1 MLKIISGKDVQK
13 LDEHYI
19 EQKGILS
26 FELMEKAAEAFCDW
40 YMKKFERKRAIAI
53 FCGTGNNGGD
63 GLAIARMLFRQGY
76 KVCVFLYGD
85 TGNASSDFK
94 SNLKILPSNI
104 VTKEIKDF
112 NLKKLEA
119 DVIIDALVGVGINR
133 ALEGDLLEIVQY
145 LSHFKA
151 TKISVDLPSG
161 LPSDAILSG
170 DSFVADYTIS
180 FQFPKLS
187 LMYPE
192 HGLNVGELIIL
203 DIGIDQSYFEKF
215 ESKQFYLEP
224 EDIRIRHKKYHRASH
239 KGDYGK
245 VMLIGGSLGKV
256 GALYMASKGA
266 LRTGSGLVSAFVPKC
281 GLDILQSSLPEVMVE
296 ITNNEYI
303 IDALPQN
310 MERFDAIGIGPGKGT
325 DSKSA
330 EVLRKLMDEYKNNMV
345 IDADAIN
352 IIAQNE
358 DIKEL
363 IRDNMILTPH
373 VMEFDRL
380 VGRCKDHTE
389 RLDKATEFCAKH
401 KCILILKGPNTTI
414 CMPDGR
420 MYFNSTGTKYLATGG
435 TGDVL
440 TGILTSFIGQGYSAE
455 NAAICGVYHHGLAGQ
470 LASVNRLH
478 GTIATDIIDKIPETF
493 YILNTT
499 AENTF

>member
-1 MLKIISGKDVQK
+1 MLKIISGKDVRQ
-13 LDEHYI
+13 LDENYI
-19 EQKGILS
+19 NKNGILS
-26 FELMEKAAEAFCDW
+26 FELMEKAAEAFCEW
-40 YMKKFERKRAIAI
+40 YMKHFDRKKTIAI

-76 KVCVFLYGD
+76 KICVFLYGK
-85 TGNASSDFK
+85 TENASSDFK
-94 SNLKILPSNI
+94 SNLRILPSNI
-104 VTKEIKDF
+104 ITKHLNDF
-112 NLKKLEA
+112 DLEKLET
-119 DVIIDALVGVGINR
+119 DVVIDALLGIGLTR
-133 ALEGDLLEIVQY
+133 PLDGDLLEIVNY
-145 LSHFKA
+145 LSQLNSV
-151 TKISVDLPSG
+151 KISVDLPSG
-161 LPSDAILSG
+161 LPADTILEG
-170 DSFVADYTIS
+170 EAFVADYTIS
-180 FQFPKLS
+180 FQFPKLA
-187 LMYPE
+187 LMFPE
-192 HGLNVGELIIL
+192 HGMNTGELIIL
-203 DIGIDQSYFEKF
+203 DIGIDQTYFKEF
-215 ESKQFYLEP
+215 ESKQYYLEP

-281 GLDILQSSLPEVMVE
+281 GLDILQTSLPEAMVE
-296 ITNNEYI
+296 ISNNEYI

-325 DSKSA
+325 DNKSA
-330 EVLRKLMDEYKNNMV
+330 EVLRKLMHDYKKNMV

-352 IIAQNE
+352 IIAQND
-358 DIKEL
+358 DIKQL
-363 IRDNMILTPH
+363 IRSNMILTPH

-380 VGRCKDHTE
+380 VGKCKDHTE
-389 RLDKATEFCAKH
+389 RLTRATDFCAVH

-440 TGILTSFIGQGYSAE
+440 TGILTSFLGQGYSAE

-470 LASVNRLH
+470 LASVNKLH
-478 GTIATDIIDKIPETF
+478 GTIATDIIDKIPET
-493 YILNTT
+493 YYVLNNSS
-499 AENTF
+499 EKFF

>member
-1 MLKIISGKDVQK
+1 MLKIISGKDVKK
-13 LDEHYI
+13 LDDDYI
-19 EQKGILS
+19 RKNGILS
-26 FELMEKAAEAFCDW
+26 FELMEKAAEAFCGW
-40 YMKKFERKRAIAI
+40 YMKQFDRKKTIAI

-76 KVCVFLYGD
+76 RICVFLYGD
-85 TGNASSDFK
+85 TDKASSDFK
-94 SNLKILPSNI
+94 SNLRILPSNI
-104 VTKEIKDF
+104 VTKHLKDF
-112 NLKKLEA
+112 DLNKLDT
-119 DVIIDALVGVGINR
+119 DVIIDALLGVGLSR
-133 ALEGDLLEIVQY
+133 PLEGDLLEIIKY
-145 LSHFKA
+145 LSLFKA
-151 TKISVDLPSG
+151 AKISVDLPSG
-161 LPSDAILSG
+161 LPSDAILEGEAFS
-170 DSFVADYTIS
+170 ADYTIS

-187 LMYPE
+187 LMFPE
-192 HGLNVGELIIL
+192 HGLNIGELVIL
-203 DIGIDQSYFEKF
+203 DIGIDQSYFESF
-215 ESKQFYLEP
+215 ESKQYYLEP
-224 EDIRIRHKKYHRASH
+224 EDIRVRHKKYHRASH

-266 LRTGSGLVSAFVPKC
+266 LRTGSGLVSAYVPKC
-281 GLDILQSSLPEVMVE
+281 GLDILQTSLPEVMVE
-296 ITNNEYI
+296 ISNNEYI

-330 EVLRKLMDEYKNNMV
+330 EVLRKLMHDYKNNMV

-358 DIKEL
+358 DIKSL
-363 IRDNMILTPH
+363 IRDNMVLTPH
-373 VMEFDRL
+373 LMEFDRL
-380 VGRCKDHTE
+380 VGKCKNHTE
-389 RLDKATEFCAKH
+389 RLEKAVDFCAVH
-401 KCILILKGPNTTI
+401 KCILVLKGPNTTI

-470 LASVNRLH
+470 LASMNKLH
-478 GTIATDIIDKIPETF
+478 GTIATDIIEKIPETF
-493 YILNTT
+493 YVLNTT

>member
-1 MLKIISGKDVQK
+1 MLKIISGKDVKK
-13 LDEHYI
+13 LDRNYI
-19 EQKGILS
+19 DTNGILS

-40 YMKKFERKRAIAI
+40 YMKQFDRKKTLAI

-85 TGNASSDFK
+85 IGTASSDFK

-104 VTKEIKDF
+104 VTKHLDDF
-112 NLKKLEA
+112 DLNKLEA
-119 DVIIDALVGVGINR
+119 DIIIDALVGVGLSR
-133 ALEGDLLEIVQY
+133 PLDGELLDIVNY
-145 LSHFKA
+145 LSNSKA
-151 TKISVDLPSG
+151 VKISVDLPSG

-170 DSFVADYTIS
+170 EAFTADYTIS

-187 LMYPE
+187 LMFPE

-203 DIGIDQSYFEKF
+203 DIGIDQSYFEEF
-215 ESKQFYLEP
+215 ESKQFYLER
-224 EDIRIRHKKYHRASH
+224 EDIQVRHKKYHRASH

-256 GALYMASKGA
+256 GAVYMAAKGA

-281 GLDILQSSLPEVMVE
+281 GLDILQTSLPEAMVE
-296 ITNNEYI
+296 ISNNEYI
-303 IDALPQN
+303 IDALPKN

-330 EVLRKLMDEYKNNMV
+330 DVLRTLMHDYKKNMV

-352 IIAQNE
+352 IIAQND
-358 DIKEL
+358 DIKLL

-373 VMEFDRL
+373 VKEFDRL
-380 VGRCKDHTE
+380 VGTCKDHPE
-389 RLDKATEFCAKH
+389 RLNKATEFCAVH

-470 LASVNRLH
+470 LASLNKLH
-478 GTIATDIIDKIPETF
+478 GTIATDIIEKIPETF
-493 YILNTT
+493 YELDNAT
-499 AENTF
+499 EKFF

>member
-1 MLKIISGKDVQK
+1 MLKIISGKDVNK
-13 LDEHYI
+13 LDLKYI
-19 EQKGILS
+19 KAKGILS
-26 FELMEKAAEAFCDW
+26 FELMEKAAEAFCEW
-40 YMKKFERKRAIAI
+40 YMKQFDRKKTIAI
-53 FCGTGNNGGD
+53 FCGIGNNGGD

-76 KVCVFLYGD
+76 KICVFLYGD
-85 TGNASSDFK
+85 ADNASSDFK
-94 SNLKILPSNI
+94 SNLRILPSNI
-104 VTKEIKDF
+104 VTKHLNDF
-112 NLKKLEA
+112 DLKKLET
-119 DVIIDALVGVGINR
+119 DIVIDALLGVGINKP
-133 ALEGDLLEIVQY
+133 LEGQLLGIVQY
-145 LSHFKA
+145 LSNLKA
-151 TKISVDLPSG
+151 VKIAVDVPSG
-161 LPSDAILSG
+161 LPSDTVLEGEAFS
-170 DSFVADYTIS
+170 ADFTVS

-187 LMYPE
+187 LMFPE
-192 HGLNVGELIIL
+192 HGHNIGELVIL
-203 DIGIDQSYFEKF
+203 DIGIDQSYFKEF

-224 EDIRIRHKKYHRASH
+224 EDIKIRHKKYHRASH

-256 GALYMASKGA
+256 GAVYMASKGA

-281 GLDILQSSLPEVMVE
+281 GLNILQASLPEVMVE
-296 ITNNEYI
+296 ISNNEYI
-303 IDALPQN
+303 IDALPEN

-325 DSKSA
+325 DIKSA
-330 EVLRKLMDEYKNNMV
+330 EVLQKLMSRYKKNIV

-358 DIKEL
+358 EIKDL

-373 VMEFDRL
+373 VMEFERL
-380 VGRCKDHTE
+380 VGKCIDHTD
-389 RLDKATEFCAKH
+389 RLKKAIDFCAVH

-470 LASVNRLH
+470 LASVNKLH

-493 YILNTT
+493 YVLNHS
-499 AENTF
+499 AGNF